1 MGRRAGKTR
10 QTFFMAALFVLGAV
24 ASAAAAPHG
33 ESFAGTHAVAAP
45 LPGAEDLAHGEALT
59 LRDGWT
65 VYRDALVAETRFAGG
80 CGLSLPGLDPR
91 AVSLPDIWGP
101 ALTTDVSTGH
111 GVATYC
117 RDIVLPNTSQFL
129 ALSMGTTRSVYDIH
143 AVSKGRHGELK
154 LTLLH
159 RNGNPAAAEHMVPV
173 NPTAPV
179 IALPHDL
186 REFRLVV
193 HLANYVHKQG
203 GIVDVPEIGFLQKME
218 SMQRRASAF
227 PTALTLVL
235 LLAAGA
241 AIAVGRGA
249 GNSRGHFIFAA
260 LCAASALRVFLVS
273 NLVWDYLPAFPEARK
288 YDLEYFSLFLIAP
301 AYYAFICY
309 LFRDGKVI
317 WLDRFIYAVSA
328 AFCLFALFGAPFFAP
343 GTITLLREPFQAL
356 WALIILAVGGMILRT
371 IFTDIEARRDALIVL
386 LAAAVY
392 FVYEI
397 LTSMKIV
404 GASMELSNLVIVFVT
419 ALHIRAFVLKFRRVE
434 GERDALHRNLLE
446 TNEALEAR
454 ADELSH
460 ALGLAEQAS
469 RAKSEFLAT
478 MSHELRTPLNAII
491 GFSET
496 MKLEMFGPLGAPRY
510 VDYAKDI
517 NQSGTHLLDLVSDIL
532 DISRVESGTDSLYEQ
547 DIRIETVAQQV
558 LDTLRLKAD
567 AAGVVCRLD
576 APEDLPPV
584 RVDERKLRQIVTNLV
599 GNAIKFNRP
608 GGTVTVSLGRGPE
621 GYAIAVADT
630 GIGIAARDIPR
641 ALARFGQIE
650 NQLNRKYEGLGL
662 GLAIVQAL
670 TAQHDG
676 SFAIA
681 SEPGRGTTVTV
692 TLPPERCLAADPA
705 EDLAVAAG

>member
-1 MGRRAGKTR
+1 MGPRQGNWRRWVV
-10 QTFFMAALFVLGAV
+10 MAALLAVAVV
-24 ASAAAAPHG
+24 ASALGANPAAALQDRAARALAGG
-33 ESFAGTHAVAAP
+33 ENFS
-45 LPGAEDLAHGEALT
+45 LA
-59 LRDGWT
+59 DGWT
-65 VYRDALVAETRFAGG
+65 VYRGQLVAETRFAAG
-80 CGLSLPGLDPR
+80 CSLDLPGLTPER
-91 AVSLPDIWGP
+91 ISLPDVWGP

-117 RDIVLPNTSQFL
+117 LDLSLPQTVQFL
-129 ALSMGTTRSVYDIH
+129 ALAMDTTRSVYAIRTI
-143 AVSKGRHGELK
+143 SKGRFGEMK
-154 LTLLH
+154 VRLLH
-159 RNGNPAAAEHMVPV
+159 QNGDPARAEQLVAV

-186 REFRLVV
+186 REFRLVL

-203 GIVDVPEIGFLQKME
+203 GIVDVPEIGFLQKMD

-235 LLAAGA
+235 LIVAVA
-241 AIAVGRGA
+241 AIAVGRSA

-273 NLVWDYLPAFPEARK
+273 NLVWDYLPSFPLARK
-288 YDLEYFSLFLIAP
+288 YDLEYFSLFLVAP
-301 AYYAFICY
+301 AYYAFTCY
-309 LFRDGKVI
+309 LFRDGRVI
-317 WLDRFIYAVSA
+317 WLDKFIYAVSA
-328 AFCLFALFGAPFFAP
+328 AFCLFALFGAPLFAP

-356 WALIILAVGGMILRT
+356 WAVIILAVGGMILRT
-371 IFTDIEARRDALIVL
+371 LLTEREARKDALIVL
-386 LAAAVY
+386 LAATVY

-404 GASMELSNLVIVFVT
+404 GSSMELSNLDILFVT

-434 GERDALHRNLLE
+434 GERDVLHQNLVE

-454 ADELSH
+454 AAELSH

-496 MKLEMFGPLGAPRY
+496 MKLEMFGPLGHGKYA
-510 VDYAKDI
+510 DYAKDI

-532 DISRVESGTDSLYEQ
+532 DISRVESGTDTLNEEKV
-547 DIRIETVAQQV
+547 RVEALARQV
-558 LDTLRLKAD
+558 LDVLRLKAD
-567 AAGVVCRLD
+567 GASVVCRLE
-576 APEDLPPV
+576 APAALPPV
-584 RVDERKLRQIVTNLV
+584 RADERKLRQIVTNLV
-599 GNAIKFNRP
+599 GNAIKFNKP
-608 GGTVTVSLGRGPE
+608 GGTVTVSLDATPE
-621 GYAIAVADT
+621 GYRIAVADT
-630 GIGIAARDIPR
+630 GIGIAEKDIPK
-641 ALARFGQIE
+641 ALARFGQLE

-676 SFAIA
+676 RFEID

-692 TLPPERCLAADPA
+692 TLPPERCLVPECA
-705 EDLAVAAG
+705 EDLARAAG